1 MINVIVLNDHVAK
14 AWEAYTAAQQLAAT
28 TGKLED
34 GIAAGRA
41 WRRWLSLFM
50 DEEQKAFIGGKR
62 ASA

>member
-1 MINVIVLNDHVAK
+1 MSNVIVLNDHINK

-28 TGKLED
+28 TGNIED

-50 DEEQKAFIGGKR
+50 NEEQKEFVGFER